1 MAGQLH
7 VTTAGPAEQEAIDMV
22 LRVNGVDIT
31 RFVAQRGIKWQRND
45 IDGENAGRTLD
56 GKMHRDRITSKVRLD
71 VSCLPLSTEDANTVL
86 NAIYPKYVEVTY
98 TDPMYGLITKTMY
111 SNNNPATYINT
122 KTDLWEGI
130 SFPLIER

>member
-1 MAGQLH
+1 MAGQRH
-7 VTTAGPAEQEAIDMV
+7 ATTAGPAEQEVIDMV

-56 GKMHRDRITSKVRLD
+56 GTMHRDRITSKVRLD
-71 VSCLPLSTEDANTVL
+71 VSCLPLSTEDVKTVL
-86 NAIYPKYVEVTY
+86 NAIYPEYVEVTY

-130 SFPLIER
+130 AFPLIER

>member
-1 MAGQLH
+1 
-7 VTTAGPAEQEAIDMV
+7 MV

-71 VSCLPLSTEDANTVL
+71 VSCLPLSTEDVKTVL
-86 NAIYPKYVEVTY
+86 NAIYPEYVEVTY

-130 SFPLIER
+130 AFPLIER